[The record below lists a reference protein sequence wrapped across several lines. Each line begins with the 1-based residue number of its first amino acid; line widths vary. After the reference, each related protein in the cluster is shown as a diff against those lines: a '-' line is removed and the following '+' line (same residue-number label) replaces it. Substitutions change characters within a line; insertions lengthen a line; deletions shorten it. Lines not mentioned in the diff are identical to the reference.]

1 MKILFFL
8 YQKKYNLFFNKNKKD
23 NSNHFNNSI
32 DINISVNYRNKNLST
47 KNRIKDYNSLK
58 YLNKIE
64 LNKKQSSYS
73 LEQSA
78 NKRNKNNSMNDI
90 NNDSHFIQNNL
101 NISLTNFSSPKTNN
115 SYFINPIFMHGKNLN
130 EEKIKKLY
138 SKNKIYTPSNSTKN
152 NNNILIKNKK
162 EFIPI
167 YNQKKNE
174 VENIKYDLLIN
185 TMNDNILKVKKEE
198 KNNSKLNMKIYDI
211 IQNSFQQFANFL
223 QPNNGKEVALN
234 ILKEYNKLILNKNLE
249 IEKIKNEYQNL
260 DKKYKEL
267 EEKNNYYQNENI
279 QLKKKLEMILER
291 INNNYDSIS
300 SEEILNNNL
309 KTRSIEV
316 TESSLNIEDLDS
328 IRFFDKINMKRNSF
342 SNTKIPSLNFS
353 GQGQNIKILQKNN
366 PKYNFKKHDKLY
378 E

>member
-1 MKILFFL
+1 M
-8 YQKKYNLFFNKNKKD
+8 
-23 NSNHFNNSI
+23 
-32 DINISVNYRNKNLST
+32 
-47 KNRIKDYNSLK
+47 
-58 YLNKIE
+58 
-64 LNKKQSSYS
+64 
-73 LEQSA
+73 
-78 NKRNKNNSMNDI
+78 
-90 NNDSHFIQNNL
+90 
-101 NISLTNFSSPKTNN
+101 
-115 SYFINPIFMHGKNLN
+115 
-130 EEKIKKLY
+130 
-138 SKNKIYTPSNSTKN
+138 
-152 NNNILIKNKK
+152 
-162 EFIPI
+162 
-167 YNQKKNE
+167 
-174 VENIKYDLLIN
+174 N
-185 TMNDNILKVKKEE
+185 TMSDNILKVKKEE

-366 PKYNFKKHDKLY
+366 PKYNFKKMINYMNEKIIFVFI
-378 E
+378 

>member
-1 MKILFFL
+1 
-8 YQKKYNLFFNKNKKD
+8 
-23 NSNHFNNSI
+23 
-32 DINISVNYRNKNLST
+32 
-47 KNRIKDYNSLK
+47 
-58 YLNKIE
+58 
-64 LNKKQSSYS
+64 
-73 LEQSA
+73 
-78 NKRNKNNSMNDI
+78 MNDI

-138 SKNKIYTPSNSTKN
+138 SKNKIYTPSNSIKN

-167 YNQKKNE
+167 YSHKKDE
-174 VENIKYDLLIN
+174 VDNIKFYDLLIN
-185 TMNDNILKVKKEE
+185 TMNDNISKLKKEE
-198 KNNSKLNMKIYDI
+198 KNISKLNMKIYDI
-211 IQNSFQQFANFL
+211 IQNSFQQFTNSL
-223 QPNNGKEVALN
+223 QPNHVKEVALN

-267 EEKNNYYQNENI
+267 EEKNNNFVNENI
-279 QLKKKLEMILER
+279 QLKNKLEMILER
-291 INNNYDSIS
+291 INNNSDSIS
-300 SEEILNNNL
+300 SEEIINNNL

-353 GQGQNIKILQKNN
+353 GQGQNIKIRQKNN
-366 PKYNFKKHDKLY
+366 PKYNFKKHDKLFG
-378 E
+378 